1 MNSPNHQR
9 QYLLFLSPF
18 LVGVIVFFLFPALIT
33 LGIAF
38 TNYNPAG
45 SPEFNGLTNFRTIL
59 SSAYIRISIKNTVL
73 FLITAIPLRLVGALL
88 LALLLQSDK
97 RPFRFIRA
105 TVMLP
110 TFIPQVAFAL
120 ICLWLFNPF
129 FGPINTVLRNLGLAQ
144 PEWFTDPS
152 MARLM
157 ILLISGIQLGEGF
170 IIFLAGLQSIPRSYI
185 EAARIDG
192 ANSWKIFWRITLPN
206 LVPWIII
213 FVIRD
218 LVFSLEQSL
227 IPTFTITYGGP
238 YYSTT
243 LMPLL
248 IYELAFDFF
257 DFGLASATL
266 IIFYT
271 IMGLIVLSL
280 LSLWKK

>member
-1 MNSPNHQR
+1 MKSLHQR
-9 QYLLFLSPF
+9 RYLLFLSPYII
-18 LVGVIVFFLFPALIT
+18 GVLIFVILPALTT
-33 LGIAF
+33 LMIAF
-38 TNYNPAG
+38 TNYNPTG
-45 SPEFNGLTNFRTIL
+45 SPEFNGLANFSAIL

-73 FLITAIPLRLVGALL
+73 FLVTAVPLRLIGALL
-88 LALLLQSDK
+88 LALLLQDSS
-97 RPFRFIRA
+97 RPYQFFRA
-105 TVMLP
+105 AVMLP

-129 FGPINTVLRNLGLAQ
+129 FGPVNTLLTGIGLGQ
-144 PEWFTDPS
+144 PEWFSDPW

-170 IIFLAGLQSIPRSYI
+170 IIMLAGLQSIPGSFI

-192 ANSWKIFWRITLPN
+192 ANAWNIFWRITFPQML
-206 LVPWIII
+206 PWILI
-213 FVIRD
+213 FIVRD

-227 IPTFTITYGGP
+227 IPTYTITYGGP

-257 DFGLASATL
+257 DFGLASATMVVFYVILGL
-266 IIFYT
+266 II
-271 IMGLIVLSL
+271 LSIWN
-280 LSLWKK
+280 LWRK